1 MLVEARGRSL
11 QRAIREMLDEPD
23 KAGSKLSESFF
34 NHGGPRLQHGLDG
47 LAHRRAQRAHQQVYD
62 NHAGGEIE

>member
-34 NHGGPRLQHGLDG
+34 NHGGPRLQHGL
-47 LAHRRAQRAHQQVYD
+47 
-62 NHAGGEIE
+62 EIE